1 MKLTGFAAIEYAE
14 KQGLRLNK
22 RGDSIDEA
30 RNGLT
35 IAEAEAVAADDP
47 SLIWLEV
54 DASDYYDGPPTD
66 FDPER

>member
-1 MKLTGFAAIEYAE
+1 MKLTGYAAIEYAD

-22 RGDSIDEA
+22 KNDSVDEA

-35 IAEAEAVAADDP
+35 LAEAEAVAADDP

-54 DASDYYDGPPTD
+54 DDPDYYNGLPTD

>member
-1 MKLTGFAAIEYAE
+1 MKLTGYAAIEYAE

-22 RGDSIDEA
+22 KSDSVDEA
-30 RNGLT
+30 RNGLS

-54 DASDYYDGPPTD
+54 DESDYYDGPPTD